1 MALITTITQDTHAN
15 RPAAGTV
22 GKLYFETDTITL
34 FRDSGTAWISLEGE
48 DRELYMQ
55 MVEAVAL
62 TGGGNGSPSVY
73 SPVGAHNSGLDISTA
88 KTLTKPTGAS
98 KIIIQALTQNV
109 RFTLDGTA
117 PTTTLGFQLVAGG
130 VPFIIEVPGTSIKVI
145 QEAATASL
153 QYQWVS

>member
-1 MALITTITQDTHAN
+1 MALNTVILQDTHLN
-15 RPAAGTV
+15 RPTAGTA
-22 GKLYFETDTITL
+22 GRLYLETDTYSL
-34 FRDSGTAWISLEGE
+34 FRDNGLVWVPLEGE

-55 MVEAVAL
+55 LVGIVA
-62 TGGGNGSPSVY
+62 TTAGGNGAPGVY

-98 KIIIQALTQNV
+98 KIIIQAITQNV

-117 PTTTLGFQLVAGG
+117 PTSTLGFQLVAGG
-130 VPFIIEVPGTSIKVI
+130 TPFIIEVPGASIKVI